1 MKKIVTLLLCGAMFV
16 GLGVMLTACSD
27 DSKTELTEVDAQK
40 AYNDVKG
47 TYKGVVLDENVP
59 TTVYMTI
66 GQDFSIKDLP
76 VTPLLKRFLSGKDL
90 DAAVASVKERV
101 FKAPTSAMSIMGDL
115 VYITME
121 PTDWLFTATVGG
133 EKYNVSALMS
143 VTVRYSH
150 TYDTLS
156 ASIVVDELFCNGQK
170 ADLSSNAISWLI
182 DEATK
187 Q

>member
-1 MKKIVTLLLCGAMFV
+1 M

-27 DSKTELTEVDAQK
+27 DSKTEMTEVDAQK

-101 FKAPTSAMSIMGDL
+101 FKAPTSIMGDL

-121 PTDWLFTATVGG
+121 PTDWVFTATVGG
-133 EKYNVSALMS
+133 EKYEVNALIS

-182 DEATK
+182 DEAAK

>member
-1 MKKIVTLLLCGAMFV
+1 MRKSVYGLLLL
-16 GLGVMLTACSD
+16 LGTVLLTACSD
-27 DSKTELTEVDAQK
+27 DSKTELTQADAQK
-40 AYNDVKG
+40 AYNDAKG

-59 TTVYMTI
+59 VAVYMTLA
-66 GQDFSIKDLP
+66 QDFSIRDLP
-76 VTPLLKRFLSGKDL
+76 VTPLLRPFLSGKDL

-101 FKAPTSAMSIMGDL
+101 FKAPTSSMTISGDL

-121 PTDWLFTATVGG
+121 PTDWLFTATAGG
-133 EKYNVSALMS
+133 EKYAVNALMS

-150 TYDTLS
+150 SFDRLS
-156 ASIVVDELFCNGQK
+156 ASIVVDELFCNGRK
-170 ADLSSNAISWLI
+170 ADLTSNAITWLI

>member
-1 MKKIVTLLLCGAMFV
+1 MRKSVYYLLLL
-16 GLGVMLTACSD
+16 LGVLMIACSD
-27 DSKTELTEVDAQK
+27 DSKTELTEADAQK
-40 AYNDVKG
+40 AYNDAQG

-59 TTVYMTI
+59 TPVYLTI
-66 GQDFSIKDLP
+66 GQDFSIRDLP

-121 PTDWLFTATVGG
+121 PTDWVFTATVGG
-133 EKYNVSALMS
+133 EKYDVNALIS
-143 VTVRYSH
+143 VTVRYTH
-150 TYDTLS
+150 TYDKLS
-156 ASIVVDELFCNGQK
+156 ASIVVDELFCNSQK

>member
-1 MKKIVTLLLCGAMFV
+1 MRKPVYHLLLLLF
-16 GLGVMLTACSD
+16 GVMLTACSE

-59 TTVYMTI
+59 TPVYLTI
-66 GQDFSIKDLP
+66 GQDFSIRDLP

-121 PTDWLFTATVGG
+121 PTDWVFTATVGDK
-133 EKYNVSALMS
+133 KYDVNALIS
-143 VTVRYSH
+143 VTVRYTH
-150 TYDTLS
+150 TYDKLS
-156 ASIVVDELFCNGQK
+156 ANIVVDELFCNSQK
-170 ADLSSNAISWLI
+170 ADLSSNAITWLI
-182 DEATK
+182 DEAAK

>member
-1 MKKIVTLLLCGAMFV
+1 MRKSLYGLLLLSCIV
-16 GLGVMLTACSD
+16 LTACSD
-27 DSKTELTEVDAQK
+27 DSKTDLTEADAQR
-40 AYNDVKG
+40 AYNDAKG

-59 TTVYMTI
+59 TAVYLTV
-66 GQDFSIKDLP
+66 GQDFSIRDLP
-76 VTPLLKRFLSGKDL
+76 VTPLLRPFLSGKDL

-101 FKAPTSAMSIMGDL
+101 FKAPTSSMTISGDL

-121 PTDWLFTATVGG
+121 PTDWVFTATVGG
-133 EKYNVSALMS
+133 EKYEVNALIS

-150 TYDTLS
+150 SFDRLS
-156 ASIVVDELFCNGQK
+156 ASIVVDELFCNGRK
-170 ADLSSNAISWLI
+170 ADLSSNAITWLI

>member
-1 MKKIVTLLLCGAMFV
+1 MRKSLYGLLLLSCIV
-16 GLGVMLTACSD
+16 LTACSD
-27 DSKTELTEVDAQK
+27 DSKTDLTEADAQR
-40 AYNDVKG
+40 AYNDAKG

-59 TTVYMTI
+59 TAVYLTV
-66 GQDFSIKDLP
+66 GQDFSIRDLP

-121 PTDWLFTATVGG
+121 PTDWVFTATVGG
-133 EKYNVSALMS
+133 EKYEVNALIS
-143 VTVRYSH
+143 VTVRYTH
-150 TYDTLS
+150 TYDKLS
-156 ASIVVDELFCNGQK
+156 ASIVVDELFCNGRK
-170 ADLSSNAISWLI
+170 ADLSSNAITWLI